1 LAAEGEIMN
10 PFERISA
17 AAYSG
22 MRAQAFRLRI
32 VAENLANADTHGY
45 RRKLV
50 GFDEAHAGVD
60 GAVRVSRVT
69 LDPKTPAKIFDP
81 SHPLADQEGYVAMS
95 NVDAIVEFADAREA
109 QRSYEA
115 GLQIVGQAR
124 DMHRALLD
132 ILKR

>member
-1 LAAEGEIMN
+1 MN

-32 VAENLANADTHGY
+32 VSENLANADTHGY

-50 GFDEAHAGVD
+50 DFDEARAAAGD
-60 GAVRVSRVT
+60 GAVRVSQVR
-69 LDPKTPAKIFDP
+69 LDPKEPARLFDP
-81 SHPLADQEGYVAMS
+81 SHPLADKDGYVTTS

-124 DMHRALLD
+124 EMHRSLLD